1 MSNEIIQMLFESGS
15 TVVFA
20 AVVWWELHSL
30 RVELAPTLAEISTR
44 LGALEAEKHA
54 ES

>member
-1 MSNEIIQMLFESGS
+1 MSTEILTLLVESGS

-20 AVVWWELHSL
+20 VVVWWELHSL

-44 LGALEAEKHA
+44 LGALEVEKHA